1 MIHMIKDKDKKMIS
15 NSVKGWNFMV
25 IRIIIENMYP
35 SLTVFIIFH
44 KVMIPW
50 YTLRLT

>member
-35 SLTVFIIFH
+35 SLTVFTIFH
-44 KVMIPW
+44 KEISN
-50 YTLRLT
+50 YTVVNAK

>member
-1 MIHMIKDKDKKMIS
+1 MIKDKDKKMIS

-35 SLTVFIIFH
+35 SLTVFIIFY
-44 KVMIPW
+44 KETRSTLFDTIMI
-50 YTLRLT
+50 